1 MELDLLVR
9 RPLVRWIGGAPEAAS
24 FLGRRELVGKREE
37 GARGRHGPWE
47 TEEGNDLVGRRE

>member
-1 MELDLLVR
+1 MELDPLVR
-9 RPLVRWIGGAPEAAS
+9 RPLVRWIRGAPEAAS